1 MEKENRY
8 KFFAY
13 ILIGVLIL
21 GWVRFNNLKEKN
33 TVLTD
38 EVDEYQYALARAN
51 ENIEEANS
59 NIEDARNYAWSTYDE
74 MGISLITSI
83 LSIRFQHHNLYNR

>member
-8 KFFAY
+8 KFLSY
-13 ILIGVLIL
+13 VLIGVVIL
-21 GWVRFNNLKEKN
+21 GWVKFNNLKEEN
-33 TVLTD
+33 SALVD
-38 EVDEYQYALARAN
+38 EVDEYQYALERAN

-74 MGISLITSI
+74 MGDILDNLDTVDTISAP
-83 LSIRFQHHNLYNR
+83 